1 MKFYYKTLAF
11 ASLLALA
18 ACSDFD
24 EMNTNPYEPPYSPG
38 TSNTDVSPEGIDIDY
53 ELPEAD
59 IKALKEAETSIG
71 SLFRNLTNE
80 GPYNDYQVTTNL
92 THDIYAGYMANT
104 SAVYARID
112 AKLKENAE
120 AILAQLGIT
129 PSALIQM
136 TYSQV
141 VLHNGLPF
149 SARIPAKAPT
159 AVGRMTQEQLD
170 AELRKGVESFNKGSF
185 TTDEIDQ
192 ALAKE
197 FGI

>member
-1 MKFYYKTLAF
+1 
-11 ASLLALA
+11 
-18 ACSDFD
+18 
-24 EMNTNPYEPPYSPG
+24 
-38 TSNTDVSPEGIDIDY
+38 
-53 ELPEAD
+53 
-59 IKALKEAETSIG
+59 
-71 SLFRNLTNE
+71 
-80 GPYNDYQVTTNL
+80 
-92 THDIYAGYMANT
+92 MANT

-192 ALAKE
+192 ALGDRREADRQNPQCNSQAGTAPRPPCQCQLGALV
-197 FGI
+197 FHGYA

>member
-104 SAVYARID
+104 SAGFHEKACTYVY
-112 AKLKENAE
+112 
-120 AILAQLGIT
+120 
-129 PSALIQM
+129 
-136 TYSQV
+136 
-141 VLHNGLPF
+141 
-149 SARIPAKAPT
+149 
-159 AVGRMTQEQLD
+159 
-170 AELRKGVESFNKGSF
+170 
-185 TTDEIDQ
+185 TD
-192 ALAKE
+192 
-197 FGI
+197 G